1 MEEQS
6 KIIITMDLK
15 TQQVNIETVGKSPET
30 TEEYMGVMNLFGRV
44 LFAFMM
50 QYSQLNCQIRSAMDT
65 YRSNLAILINNF
77 KLKEDE

>member
-30 TEEYMGVMNLFGRV
+30 NEEYMGVMNLFGRM
-44 LFAFMM
+44 LIAFMM
-50 QYSQLNCQIRSAMDT
+50 QYSKINCKLMSSMET
-65 YRSNLAILINNF
+65 YKNNLVILINNL